1 MELAQDC
8 PVVHFI
14 VSGVTL
20 LACEAVLRNVALGP
34 VAIVTG
40 GG

>member
-20 LACEAVLRNVALGP
+20 LASEAVLRDMALRPISIATSGE
-34 VAIVTG
+34 
-40 GG
+40 